1 MNGSFRSTNHQ
12 DKQQIIRSRQGSNI
26 IHGTTSARSNYGADN
41 GSLTGRKIFYE
52 DPAAIL
58 NMSDNAWNEQVQK
71 QAREH
76 KEKAQ
81 AEIQKKLERN
91 KLIMEEQ
98 KRQIDEKRNMRS

>member
-1 MNGSFRSTNHQ
+1 
-12 DKQQIIRSRQGSNI
+12 
-26 IHGTTSARSNYGADN
+26 
-41 GSLTGRKIFYE
+41 
-52 DPAAIL
+52 
-58 NMSDNAWNEQVQK
+58 MSDDAWNEQVQK

-81 AEIQKKLERN
+81 AEIQQKLDRN